1 MDYMNLHQSAHG
13 DREYGYIN
21 ARLNKHNKVI
31 AGYWNNNEV
40 KQEIAD
46 WMKLAA

>member
-21 ARLNKHNKVI
+21 ARLNKQNQIVVGHWSKPDVRLTNR
-31 AGYWNNNEV
+31 
-40 KQEIAD
+40 
-46 WMKLAA
+46 